1 MPKHS
6 LKKHSVNRSL
16 LLSLG
21 AIIVAGLL
29 MVTVGKVSQGN
40 NSHSTATRS
49 TKQIKKAKIAKLNAK
64 IHLTKREKKIA
75 SHYKLTKLETR
86 TASKT
91 YITAIGDSV
100 MIDVKPDV
108 KRVFHHSAVSG
119 AVGRQ
124 FYSLPGI
131 VRHLK
136 ATGHLSKYI
145 VINLGING
153 PPTQHDINSVLKT
166 LGKKRQV
173 FWINTRVPRHWQ
185 NTTNRMIAKTAKKHS
200 NVHLVN
206 WYQASR
212 GHKGWYASDRVHL
225 DLTGEK
231 YYTRTLAK
239 RVSEI
244 LN

>member
-6 LKKHSVNRSL
+6 LKKKPMNRSL

-21 AIIVAGLL
+21 AIIVVGLL
-29 MVTVGKVSQGN
+29 MFTVGKVSQGN
-40 NSHSTATRS
+40 QSHVSAIRS
-49 TKQIKKAKIAKLNAK
+49 AKQTKKAKVAKLNAK

-75 SHYKLTKLETR
+75 AHYKLTKLETR

-91 YITAIGDSV
+91 SITAIGDSV
-100 MIDVKPDV
+100 MIDVKPDI
-108 KRVFHHSAVSG
+108 KRVFHPSAVSG
-119 AVGRQ
+119 SVGRQ

-131 VRHLK
+131 VRQLK
-136 ATGHLSKYI
+136 ARGHLAKYI

-166 LGKKRQV
+166 VGKKRQI
-173 FWINTRVPRHWQ
+173 FWINTRVQRHWQ
-185 NTTNRMIAKTAKKHS
+185 NTTNRMIARNAKKHS

-206 WYQASR
+206 WYKASK

-231 YYTRTLAK
+231 YYARTLAK
-239 RVSEI
+239 RVSEV